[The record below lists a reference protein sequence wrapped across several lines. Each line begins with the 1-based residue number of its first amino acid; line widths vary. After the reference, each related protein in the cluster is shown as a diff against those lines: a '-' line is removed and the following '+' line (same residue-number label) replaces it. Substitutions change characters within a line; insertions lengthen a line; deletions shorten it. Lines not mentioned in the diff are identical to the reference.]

1 MYAVVETGGKQYRVA
16 PGGFVDIEKLPAE
29 VGEAVTLDRVLMVV
43 DGANIQLGQPVIA
56 GAAVSATVV
65 AQRRHRKVVIFHYR
79 AKKRERT
86 KRGHRQPYTRLRIE
100 QIQA

>member
-16 PGGFVDIEKLPAE
+16 PGGFVDIEKLPME
-29 VGEAVTLDRVLMVV
+29 VGDAVTLDRVLMVV
-43 DGANIQLGQPVIA
+43 DGANVQLGQPVIS
-56 GAAVSATVV
+56 GATVSATVV
-65 AQRRHRKVVIFHYR
+65 AQRRHRKVIVFHYQ
-79 AKKRERT
+79 AKKRERK

>member
-16 PGGFVDIEKLPAE
+16 PGGFVDVEKLPAA
-29 VGEAVTLDRVLMVV
+29 VGEQVTLNRVLLIA
-43 DGANIQLGQPVIA
+43 DGADVRLGQPVLA
-56 GAAVSATVV
+56 GTTIQATVV
-65 AQRRHRKVVIFHYR
+65 GQRRYRKVVIFHYQN
-79 AKKRERT
+79 KKRERK

>member
-16 PGGFVDIEKLPAE
+16 PGGFVDVEKLPVE
-29 VGEAVTLDRVLMVV
+29 VGGAVTLDRVLMVV
-43 DGANIQLGQPVIA
+43 DGATVQLGQPVLT
-56 GAAVSATVV
+56 GATVSATVV
-65 AQRRHRKVVIFHYR
+65 AQRLQRKVIIFHYR

-86 KRGHRQPYTRLRIE
+86 KRGHRQPFTRLRIE

>member
-16 PGGFVDIEKLPAE
+16 PGGFVDIEKLPVT
-29 VGEAVTLDRVLMVV
+29 VGDAVTLDRVLMVV
-43 DGANIQLGQPVIA
+43 DGANVQLGQPVVA
-56 GAAVSATVV
+56 GATVSATVV

>member
-16 PGGFVDIEKLPAE
+16 PGGLVDVEKLAVD
-29 VGEAVTLDRVLMVV
+29 VGDPVTLDRVLMVV
-43 DGANIQLGQPVIA
+43 DGANVQLGQPVVA
-56 GAAVSATVV
+56 GVTVSATVV

-86 KRGHRQPYTRLRIE
+86 KRGHRQPYSRLRIE

>member
-16 PGGFVDIEKLPAE
+16 PGGFVDVEKLPVE

-43 DGANIQLGQPVIA
+43 DGATVQLGQPVLT
-56 GAAVSATVV
+56 GATVSATVV
-65 AQRRHRKVVIFHYR
+65 AQRLQRKVIIFHYR

-86 KRGHRQPYTRLRIE
+86 KTGHRQPYTRLRIE

>member
-16 PGGFVDIEKLPAE
+16 PGGLVDVEKLTVD
-29 VGEAVTLDRVLMVV
+29 VGDPVTLDRVLMVV
-43 DGANIQLGQPVIA
+43 DGASVQLGQPLVA
-56 GAAVSATVV
+56 GVTVSATVV
-65 AQRRHRKVVIFHYR
+65 AQRRHRKVVIFHYQ

-86 KRGHRQPYTRLRIE
+86 KRGHRQPFTRLRIE